1 MIQIAQPY
9 FGDEEFEALR
19 EPLATG
25 WVTQG
30 PKVKAFERAFAERH
44 GVKHAIATTSCTTA
58 LHLIM
63 VALGIGEND
72 EVIVPAF
79 TWIATA
85 NVVVYCGARPIFVDV
100 DPASFNID
108 PDLVAANVTARTKA
122 IVPVHLFGLCADM
135 NAIADAAPGIPLVED
150 AACAAGAAYRGA
162 SAGSLGTAAA
172 FSFHPRKTITTG
184 EGGMVTTN
192 DDELAARLDCLRNH
206 GAGISEEQRAQGP
219 APYRLPDFDVVGFNY
234 RMTDLQGAL
243 GLVQLGRL
251 DALVREREE
260 WAAFYSRE
268 LAQVAWLRT
277 PVVPEEY
284 KHGWQSYVCFV
295 DETISPLSRN
305 ALMEQLH
312 SRGVSTRP
320 GTHTVPTLG
329 YYSRLYGVAPED
341 FPGARDCHDK
351 SIALPLHNQMSAE
364 DYEYVVSS
372 ILEAA

>member
-329 YYSRLYGVAPED
+329 YYSRRYGVAPED

>member
-329 YYSRLYGVAPED
+329 YYSRRYGVAPED

-372 ILEAA
+372 IFEAA

>member
-1 MIQIAQPY
+1 
-9 FGDEEFEALR
+9 
-19 EPLATG
+19 
-25 WVTQG
+25 
-30 PKVKAFERAFAERH
+30 
-44 GVKHAIATTSCTTA
+44 
-58 LHLIM
+58 
-63 VALGIGEND
+63 
-72 EVIVPAF
+72 
-79 TWIATA
+79 
-85 NVVVYCGARPIFVDV
+85 
-100 DPASFNID
+100 
-108 PDLVAANVTARTKA
+108 
-122 IVPVHLFGLCADM
+122 
-135 NAIADAAPGIPLVED
+135 
-150 AACAAGAAYRGA
+150 
-162 SAGSLGTAAA
+162 
-172 FSFHPRKTITTG
+172 
-184 EGGMVTTN
+184 MVTTN

-284 KHGWQSYVCFV
+284 KHGWPSYVCFV

-305 ALMEQLH
+305 ALMERLH

-329 YYSRLYGVAPED
+329 YYSRRYGVAPED